1 MFQIIDQRI
10 DTWMTALHG
19 EEHSQSSALRLATFA
34 FCASLPKV
42 MAEDLAKYPEGDT
55 TVDISVAPQAPEYLP
70 KDFQP
75 KNLLEQLLVESGHSQ
90 VNVRI
95 SIPKQY
101 VRQNH
106 LKGVHGVC
114 DLFKRHFN
122 ADTVVLLH
130 DSEVVLEVYSKALRR
145 TVTIKLSSG

>member
-1 MFQIIDQRI
+1 MFQLIDESI
-10 DTWMTALHG
+10 NTWMTALHG
-19 EEHSQSSALRLATFA
+19 ESYPQNPMLRLATFA
-34 FCASLPKV
+34 FCASLPKIQQ
-42 MAEDLAKYPEGDT
+42 ADLSKYPEGNM
-55 TVDISVAPQAPEYLP
+55 TVDISIAPQAPEYLP
-70 KDFQP
+70 KTFEP
-75 KNLLEQLLVESGHSQ
+75 KNLLEQLLAEDLKQSGA
-90 VNVRI
+90 RI

-122 ADTVVLLH
+122 ADTVVLLL